1 MNLKNKKLGM
11 MISTP
16 PENDNRVTATRLA
29 EEALAQGAAV
39 YIYLIDEGV
48 KLFTDPSI
56 QGLKEKGAKLFACAY
71 GAQQRGVEM
80 GPQATWGG
88 LVILSN
94 IVQGT
99 DRFLSFN

>member
-1 MNLKNKKLGM
+1 MDLKNKKLGL

-16 PENDNRVTATRLA
+16 PESNNRVTATRLA
-29 EEALAQGAAV
+29 EQALAQGVDV

-56 QGLKEKGAKLFACAY
+56 QELKRKGAKLFACAY
-71 GAQQRGVEM
+71 GAQQHHVQM
-80 GPQATWGG
+80 GPEATWGG
-88 LVILSN
+88 LVLLSN
-94 IVQGT
+94 IVHGS